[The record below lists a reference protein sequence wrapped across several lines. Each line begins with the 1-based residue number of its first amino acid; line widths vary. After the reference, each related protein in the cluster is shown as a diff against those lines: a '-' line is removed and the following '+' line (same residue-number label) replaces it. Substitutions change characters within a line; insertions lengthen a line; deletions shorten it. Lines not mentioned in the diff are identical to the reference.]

1 MTALSFSVDI
11 HRVKR
16 GNRNSRSNRRRCCGR
31 IDAQKQ
37 RKKETRSRQRRSRR
51 ICKSLGRNRKKK
63 GKNKAAVYLVGLF
76 LIILVF
82 QSAPTLGTFVVI
94 SLTFYALRN
103 EKTSPQGDEAEART
117 DSDTSPRTLSPSER
131 QELMSRKCSVPGC
144 NTGNFRMT
152 DYCHKHQAHIS
163 SNSEP
168 ETEEE
173 ENWWGDGN

>member
-1 MTALSFSVDI
+1 MPIEILGAI
-11 HRVKR
+11 AA
-16 GNRNSRSNRRRCCGR
+16 
-31 IDAQKQ
+31 DAAGESMHKS
-37 RKKETRSRQRRSRR
+37 KE
-51 ICKSLGRNRKKK
+51 KKK
-63 GKNKAAVYLVGLF
+63 LEAAKDDPEEYARVLEEIEKRKERNNKAAVYLVGLF

-82 QSAPTLGTFVVI
+82 QSAPTLGAFVVI

-152 DYCHKHQAHIS
+152 DYCHKHQDHIS

-173 ENWWGDGN
+173 ENWWGDEN

>member
-1 MTALSFSVDI
+1 VPIEILGAI
-11 HRVKR
+11 AA
-16 GNRNSRSNRRRCCGR
+16 
-31 IDAQKQ
+31 DAAGESMHKS
-37 RKKETRSRQRRSRR
+37 KE
-51 ICKSLGRNRKKK
+51 KKK
-63 GKNKAAVYLVGLF
+63 LEAAKDDPEEYARVLEEIEKRKERNNKAVVYLVGLF

-82 QSAPTLGTFVVI
+82 QSAPTLGAFVVI

-152 DYCHKHQAHIS
+152 DYCHKHQDHIP

-173 ENWWGDGN
+173 ENWWEEEVE